1 MGFWDN
7 KQVIVT
13 GGAGFLGS
21 AIVRKLRE
29 RHAQDVIVPRSADY
43 DLRRPD
49 DIERLF
55 DLAAHSCSPEQTL
68 LIQAA
73 VLSRTIR
80 RVRVKPHEPRQQ
92 TR

>member
-68 LIQAA
+68 LIHAA
-73 VLSRTIR
+73 A
-80 RVRVKPHEPRQQ
+80 RVGGIAANLRQPVA
-92 TR
+92 T